1 MILTLIEHDRGIISP
16 YSLQL
21 LTYAR
26 ELTEGDSTTV
36 KAVVIGSNVQS
47 LTSELSKYSP
57 NEIILIED
65 ERLENFTA
73 EAWAECV
80 IQLAEDKEPSLIMTA
95 ATDKGN
101 EVMAHIAARLD
112 LPMSAYTSAI
122 QGGAEKNITRLRWGS
137 SLLEETVLIGNP
149 LLITMALNLVKAQEI
164 SREPPIIE
172 EFQAELS
179 DKNFRVKLAGRE
191 EDADSGTSLTTA
203 SIVIGGGR
211 GVGSADGFS
220 TLETLAAC
228 IDGAVGGSRVATNNG
243 WIPHT
248 KQVGL
253 TGNRIAAKLYIACG
267 ISGAVQHLVGCKG
280 AKKIMVIN
288 NDPHAP
294 FFAKADY
301 GVIGDLHEILP
312 AITEELKK
320 EQDESDLT

>member
-1 MILTLIEHDRGIISP
+1 MILALIEHERGIISP

-21 LTYAR
+21 LTYAHT
-26 ELTEGDSTTV
+26 LAEGDFTTV
-36 KAVVIGSNVQS
+36 NAVVIGQNVQS
-47 LTSELSKYSP
+47 LTSELSKYSQDG
-57 NEIILIED
+57 IIIIED

-73 EAWAECV
+73 EVWAESMV
-80 IQLAEDKEPSLIMTA
+80 QLADAKEPSMIIAA

-101 EVMAHIAARLD
+101 EVLAHIGARLD

-122 QGGAEKNITRLRWGS
+122 ERGAEKKITRLRWGS
-137 SLLEETVLIGNP
+137 SLLEETVLKGNP
-149 LLITMALNLVKAQEI
+149 LLITLALNLVKAEKV
-164 SREPPIIE
+164 SGESPVIE
-172 EFQAELS
+172 EFQVELS
-179 DKNFRVKLAGRE
+179 DKVFRVKLTGRE
-191 EDADSGTSLTTA
+191 EDADSGTSLTSA

-211 GVGSADGFS
+211 GVGSAGGFS
-220 TLETLAAC
+220 VLEELAEC

-253 TGNRIAAKLYIACG
+253 TGNRIAPKLYIACG

-288 NDPHAP
+288 NDPQAP

-301 GVIGDLHEILP
+301 GVVGDLHEILP

-320 EQDESDLT
+320 NQG

>member
-1 MILTLIEHDRGIISP
+1 MILAIIEHDRGLISP

-21 LTYAR
+21 LTYAH
-26 ELTEGDSTTV
+26 ELAKGDSTNV
-36 KAVVIGSNVQS
+36 KAVVIGNNVQV
-47 LTSELSKYSP
+47 LTSELRKYSP
-57 NEIILIED
+57 NGIIIIED
-65 ERLENFTA
+65 ERLENFNA
-73 EAWAECV
+73 EAWAGSI
-80 IQLAEDKEPSLIMTA
+80 IQLAESKEPSIIMAA

-101 EVMAHIAARLD
+101 EVLAHVGARLD

-122 QGGAEKNITRLRWGS
+122 Q
-137 SLLEETVLIGNP
+137 
-149 LLITMALNLVKAQEI
+149 LITIALNLVKAVEI
-164 SREPPIIE
+164 SGEVPIIE
-172 EFQAELS
+172 EFQVELS
-179 DKNFRVKLAGRE
+179 DKAFRVKLTGRE
-191 EDADSGTSLTTA
+191 EDADSGTSLTSA

-220 TLETLAAC
+220 VLEELAEC

-253 TGNRIAAKLYIACG
+253 TGNRIAPKLYIACG

-288 NDPHAP
+288 NDPQAP
-294 FFAKADY
+294 FFTKADY

-312 AITEELKK
+312 AITQELKK
-320 EQDESDLT
+320 NQN

>member
-1 MILTLIEHDRGIISP
+1 MILALIEHDRGIISP

-21 LTYAR
+21 LTYAHK
-26 ELTEGDSTTV
+26 LAGGDSTNV
-36 KAVVIGSNVQS
+36 KAVVIGQNVYV

-57 NEIILIED
+57 DGIIIIED
-65 ERLENFTA
+65 ERLENFNG
-73 EAWAECV
+73 EAWAGSI
-80 IQLAEDKEPSLIMTA
+80 IQLAESKEPSIIMAA

-101 EVMAHIAARLD
+101 EVLAHVGAQLD
-112 LPMSAYTSAI
+112 LPMSAYTSEI
-122 QGGAEKNITRLRWGS
+122 QGGIEKKITRLRWGS
-137 SLLEETVLIGNP
+137 SLLEDLVLTGNP
-149 LLITMALNLVKAQEI
+149 LLITLAINLVKAKEI
-164 SREPPIIE
+164 SGNPPMIE
-172 EFQAELS
+172 EFQVELS
-179 DKNFRVKLAGRE
+179 DKLFRVKLTGRE
-191 EDADSGTSLTTA
+191 EDADLGTSLTSA

-220 TLETLAAC
+220 VLEALAEC

-253 TGNRIAAKLYIACG
+253 TGNRIAPKLYIACG

-288 NDPHAP
+288 NDPQAP
-294 FFAKADY
+294 FFTKADY

-312 AITEELKK
+312 AITQELKK
-320 EQDESDLT
+320 NQN

>member
-1 MILTLIEHDRGIISP
+1 MILAIIEHDRGIISP

-21 LTYAR
+21 LTYAH
-26 ELTEGDSTTV
+26 ELAKGDSTNV
-36 KAVVIGSNVQS
+36 KAVVIGNNVQV
-47 LTSELSKYSP
+47 LTSELRKYSP
-57 NEIILIED
+57 DGIIIIED
-65 ERLENFTA
+65 ERLENFNA
-73 EAWAECV
+73 EAWAGSI
-80 IQLAEDKEPSLIMTA
+80 IQLAESKEPSIIMAA

-101 EVMAHIAARLD
+101 EVLAHVGARLD

-122 QGGAEKNITRLRWGS
+122 QGGTEKKITRLRWGS
-137 SLLEETVLIGNP
+137 SLLEETVLKGKP
-149 LLITMALNLVKAQEI
+149 LLITIALNLVKAVEI
-164 SREPPIIE
+164 SGEVPIIE
-172 EFQAELS
+172 DFRVELN
-179 DKNFRVKLAGRE
+179 DKVFRVKLTGRE
-191 EDADSGTSLTTA
+191 EDADLGTSLTSA

-220 TLETLAAC
+220 VLEALAEC

-253 TGNRIAAKLYIACG
+253 TGNRIAPKLYIACG

-288 NDPHAP
+288 NDPQAP
-294 FFAKADY
+294 FFTKADY

-312 AITEELKK
+312 AITRELKK
-320 EQDESDLT
+320 NLN

>member
-1 MILTLIEHDRGIISP
+1 MILALIEYDRGILSP

-21 LTYAR
+21 LTYVH
-26 ELTEGDSTTV
+26 ELAVCKSKPV
-36 KAVVIGSNVQS
+36 KAVVIGQDVHA

-65 ERLENFTA
+65 ERLENFNS
-73 EAWAECV
+73 EAWAECI
-80 IQLAEDKEPSLIMTA
+80 IQLASAKEPSIIMAA

-101 EVMAHIAARLD
+101 EVLAHVGARLD

-122 QGGAEKNITRLRWGS
+122 QGGAEKKITRLRWGS
-137 SLLEETVLIGNP
+137 SLLEETVLKGKP
-149 LLITMALNLVKAQEI
+149 LLVTIAQNLVIAKEL
-164 SREPPIIE
+164 SGEPPIIE
-172 EFQAELS
+172 EFQVEMS
-179 DKNFRVKLAGRE
+179 DKLFRVKLTGRE
-191 EDADSGTSLTTA
+191 KDTNLGTSLTSA

-211 GVGSADGFS
+211 GVGSEDGFAV
-220 TLETLAAC
+220 LEELAVC

-253 TGNRIAAKLYIACG
+253 TGNRIAPKLYIACG

-294 FFAKADY
+294 FFTKADY
-301 GVIGDLHEILP
+301 GIIGDLHEILP
-312 AITEELKK
+312 AITQELKK
-320 EQDESDLT
+320 NQN

>member
-1 MILTLIEHDRGIISP
+1 MILAIIEHDRGIISP

-21 LTYAR
+21 LTYTH
-26 ELTEGDSTTV
+26 ELAKGDSTNV
-36 KAVVIGSNVQS
+36 KAVVIGQNVKA
-47 LTSELSKYSP
+47 LTSELRKYSP
-57 NEIILIED
+57 DGIIIIED
-65 ERLENFTA
+65 ERLENFNG
-73 EAWAECV
+73 EAWAGSI
-80 IQLAEDKEPSLIMTA
+80 IQLAESKEPSIIMAA

-101 EVMAHIAARLD
+101 EVLAHIGARLD

-122 QGGAEKNITRLRWGS
+122 QSGTEKKITRLRWGS
-137 SLLEETVLIGNP
+137 SLLEETVLQGKP
-149 LLITMALNLVKAQEI
+149 LLITIALNLVKAVEI
-164 SREPPIIE
+164 SGEVPIIE
-172 EFQAELS
+172 EFQVELS
-179 DKNFRVKLAGRE
+179 DKDFRVKLMGRE
-191 EDADSGTSLTTA
+191 EDADSGTSLTSA

-220 TLETLAAC
+220 VLEALAEC

-253 TGNRIAAKLYIACG
+253 TGNRIAPKLYIACG

-288 NDPHAP
+288 NDPQAP
-294 FFAKADY
+294 FFTKADY

-312 AITEELKK
+312 AITQELKK
-320 EQDESDLT
+320 NQN